1 MKGGTRMTPRHA
13 PKFVL
18 RILFSFVFLSFF
30 IIPVDSIPAGDAL
43 PDTGQTKCYNATGEI
58 PCPAPG
64 EPFYGQDGNY
74 EGLRPEYE
82 VSANGLVVT
91 DLNTGLIWQRVDDG
105 VQKTWAEASAYC
117 EALALSGSSDWR
129 LPSRH
134 ELVSI
139 ADYGRYTPAINPA
152 FNCQSG
158 SYWSNRTR
166 DDDQTYAW
174 LVNFTDGSTLTLG
187 KGLYNYVRCVRSEF

>member
-1 MKGGTRMTPRHA
+1 MSLRYGPRR
-13 PKFVL
+13 VCSM
-18 RILFSFVFLSFF
+18 LFSFFILSSLL
-30 IIPVDSIPAGDAL
+30 IPFGSTQAADAL
-43 PDTGQTKCYNATGEI
+43 PDTGQTKCFNAVGEI

-64 EPFYGQDGNY
+64 EAFYGQDGTY
-74 EGLRPEYE
+74 EGLQPAYQ
-82 VSANGLVVT
+82 VSANGLTVT
-91 DLNTGLIWQRVDDG
+91 DLNSGLIWQRTDDG

-117 EALALSGSSDWR
+117 DALALGGSSDWR

-152 FNCQSG
+152 FNCQNS
-158 SYWSNRTR
+158 SYWSNRTSA
-166 DDDQTYAW
+166 DNQTYAW

-187 KGLYNYVRCVRSEF
+187 KGLDNYVRCVRSEF